1 MCRKLIAT
9 ALGICL
15 IYVLLPSLSRAA
27 PPQQAPNGE
36 EYTVQGGDW
45 LTKIADKYY
54 GNPQEYPVIIEATNA
69 RAAQDN
75 SFAVITN
82 PDLIRVGQKLWIPGI
97 QSQLADI
104 ITINNISFKPVSI
117 EELGIQAV
125 VPNHWPA
132 VEADDPLLQH
142 AWSAGLFT
150 FVSFTTTPGN
160 DALVGLARVL
170 GVARDDLTQSF
181 IGGQLIEEQ
190 VGNHIWTIYTRDE
203 GGVTTSVAATVQ
215 DKVIYTVN
223 LFSESSQTLTILS
236 AIINNFEIA
245 DPTAA
250 QQTITIESPAPGSTL
265 TNPFELRGKTN
276 QYPFKG
282 RLIYR
287 VLDAE
292 GNQVGRSPFTV
303 VGQVGNPATFAIP
316 ATYDVNTDGLGTV
329 EVAEISAADGA
340 IITIDSVAV
349 MLLDDSDGYEII
361 IDDPRP
367 FASISSPVQIRGK
380 TGNRPFEGRLNY
392 RIIDAAGQEISQGA
406 FLSRGQVGQ
415 INAFD
420 EFVEF
425 SVAKDGPGRIEIFN
439 IRPADGAVF
448 AIGSVNVWLTALP
461 LRP

>member
-1 MCRKLIAT
+1 MCRKLIAI
-9 ALGICL
+9 ALGVCL
-15 IYVLLPSLSRAA
+15 IYTLPPTLARAA
-27 PPQQAPNGE
+27 PPWQAPDGE

-69 RAAQDN
+69 RAGQDN
-75 SFAVITN
+75 DFALITDPN
-82 PDLIRVGQKLWIPGI
+82 LIRVGQKLWIPGV

-104 ITINNISFKPVSI
+104 ITINDIPFKPVTI
-117 EELGIQAV
+117 EELGIRAA

-132 VEADDPLLQH
+132 VEDDDPLLEH
-142 AWSAGLFT
+142 SWSAGLFT

-170 GVARDDLTQSF
+170 GVAREDLTQSF

-190 VGNHIWTIYTRDE
+190 VGDYIWTIYTRDE
-203 GGVTTSVAATVQ
+203 GGVTTSAAATVQ
-215 DKVIYTVN
+215 DKVIYTVS

-236 AIINNFEIA
+236 AIINNFEIT
-245 DPTAA
+245 DPAAA
-250 QQTITIESPAPGSTL
+250 QQIITIESPAPGSTL
-265 TNPFELRGKTN
+265 TSPFELRGKTS

-292 GNQVGRSPFTV
+292 GNQIGRSPFIV

-316 ATYDVNTDGLGTV
+316 ATYDVTNDGSGTV

-349 MLLDDSDGYEII
+349 MLLDDSDGFEII

-392 RIIDAAGQEISQGA
+392 RIVDAAGQEINQGI

-420 EFVEF
+420 EFIEF
-425 SVAKDGPGRIEIFN
+425 SVTKDGPGRIEIFN

-448 AIGSVNVWLTALP
+448 SIGSVNVWLTSSP
-461 LRP
+461 LQP